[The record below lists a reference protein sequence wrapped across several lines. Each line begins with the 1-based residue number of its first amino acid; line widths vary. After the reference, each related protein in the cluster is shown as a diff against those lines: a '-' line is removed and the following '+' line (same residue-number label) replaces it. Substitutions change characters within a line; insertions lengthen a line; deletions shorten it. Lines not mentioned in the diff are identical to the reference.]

1 MLAAFKGSPAE
12 AQVVK
17 QYGSL
22 EAALADWYP
31 DASQASLYWRAYA
44 HHVGLRAA
52 TVVLVTFAV
61 WPWVVVLAMQVFR
74 TTLRTAKIRQA
85 HLMRTA
91 VYACDVLASFAA
103 PLALAYA
110 AWLWF
115 RPPPPVLPMNW
126 TPYADAAEL
135 ARACAVGGAA
145 ALALVTLR
153 LAVAYRRYLRLRHA
167 VTTALL
173 VQVVVVLALM
183 TFVVVCINLQGGA

>member
-1 MLAAFKGSPAE
+1 
-12 AQVVK
+12 
-17 QYGSL
+17 
-22 EAALADWYP
+22 
-31 DASQASLYWRAYA
+31 
-44 HHVGLRAA
+44 
-52 TVVLVTFAV
+52 
-61 WPWVVVLAMQVFR
+61 
-74 TTLRTAKIRQA
+74 
-85 HLMRTA
+85 MRTA

-103 PLALAYA
+103 PLVLAYA

-183 TFVVVCINLQGGA
+183 TFVVVCINL